1 MIKISK
7 NKRSNDF
14 AAQTQVL
21 KGQFQNLD
29 PKDPSRWPLIPRMLL
44 CAAIALGVTGAA
56 WYFYL
61 SSFEEDLERERAT
74 EVTLRADYEKKLLK
88 AISLEGLKKQRE
100 QVQQYVIQLEKQLP
114 SKSEMSALLSDINQ
128 AGLGRSLQFE
138 LFKPGTESVQDYYAE
153 LPISVRIS
161 GGFHDMGM
169 FVSDIAHLSRI
180 VTLNN
185 IAIAP
190 KGSDGALTLDATA
203 RTYRYL
209 DAEEV
214 NAQRK
219 NNVKTKRAAK

>member
-1 MIKISK
+1 MKTSK
-7 NKRSNDF
+7 TNKLNDF
-14 AAQTQVL
+14 ALHTDAI

-29 PKDPSRWPLIPRMLL
+29 PKDPSLWPLIPRVLL
-44 CAAIALGVTGAA
+44 CAAITLGVTVAA

-74 EVTLRADYEKKLLK
+74 EASLRVDYEKKLLK
-88 AISLEGLKKQRE
+88 AVSLEALKKQRE

-138 LFKPGTESVQDYYAE
+138 LFKPGNESVQDYYAE
-153 LPISVRIS
+153 LPIAVRIS

-169 FVSDIAHLSRI
+169 FASDIAHLSRI

-185 IAIAP
+185 ISIAP
-190 KGSDGALTLDATA
+190 KGGDGALTLDATA

-214 NAQRK
+214 NA
-219 NNVKTKRAAK
+219 KRTAQAKGGKK